1 MALLQGYTSG
11 LVAALLLS
19 LGPVFF
25 TLLKITLQHGTKSGL
40 SVVGGI
46 FMADFVVLVLLYV
59 FGASD
64 FFRNENYQFAIG
76 LAGSAILISMGIA
89 YLFKPR
95 LQAPDESKLSASN
108 YLEFFAKGFLVNF
121 VNPFVFVLWMAYI
134 GYATSQ
140 TDNDFQMSVFL
151 GGILLGILS
160 VELVKVFFAN
170 KIKAIFRPDLLV
182 WIFRAI
188 GVGLIG
194 FGIRMLSIVFR
205 VGVPA
210 SLGTMGL
217 SF

>member
-1 MALLQGYTSG
+1 MAFLQGYTSG
-11 LVAALLLS
+11 LLAALLLS

-25 TLLKITLQHGTKSGL
+25 TLLKITLQHGVKSGL
-40 SVVGGI
+40 SVVAGI
-46 FMADFVVLVLLYV
+46 FSADILVLVLLYV

-64 FFRNENYQFAIG
+64 FFRNENYQFIIG

-95 LQAPDESKLSASN
+95 LQAPESTRLNASN
-108 YLEFFAKGFLVNF
+108 YLGFFAKGFLVNF

-140 TDNDFQMSVFL
+140 TSNDFQMTVFL

-160 VELVKVFFAN
+160 VEFVKVFFAS
-170 KIKAIFRPDLLV
+170 KIKVIFRPGLLV

-194 FGIRMLSIVFR
+194 FGLRMLSFVSGISA
-205 VGVPA
+205 G
-210 SLGTMGL
+210 LGTGL